1 MANTLT
7 AIKPNSP
14 AKAQHYFE
22 DKMQFTTG
30 PVELN
35 RLIEQQ
41 KQQIV
46 VVDVRETEDYEKGHM
61 PGAINLPK
69 DQWSTFKGLVKEKQN
84 ILYCYSEVCHL
95 AATAAVEFARAG
107 FPVMEL
113 QGGWDEWKEYG
124 MPIESGGRH

>member
-1 MANTLT
+1 MANTMT
-7 AIKPNSP
+7 AIKPNNPSQ
-14 AKAQHYFE
+14 ALHFFE
-22 DKMQFTTG
+22 EKMQFTTG

-46 VVDVRETEDYEKGHM
+46 VVDVRAAEDYEKGHV
-61 PGAINLPK
+61 PGAINLPMDRWNTFTGLAK
-69 DQWSTFKGLVKEKQN
+69 DKQN

-113 QGGWDEWKEYG
+113 QGGWDEWQDYK
-124 MPIESGGRH
+124 MPIEGGQGR